1 MNLRRLKQHDAIDSA
16 SATGVL
22 LLSADYRLQTF
33 GNLPVANDAN
43 TLFEGFPQACT
54 ADDSFVYAIQDRD
67 STLGLLQVAR
77 YYPAPDVAYIG
88 LLLLKPEARKHHQGC
103 KAIEHFAQKARTWS
117 GIQRLQLSVLDANAS
132 GIQFWRH
139 CGFRTVAT
147 DCKEAGMAGNGRVM
161 ERALKAKPA
170 CKGGRIERDENAA
183 YAQHLSALL
192 R

>member
-16 SATGVL
+16 SALEVL

-33 GNLPVANDAN
+33 GHLPAAKDAD
-43 TLFEGFPQACT
+43 TLFEGFPQAC
-54 ADDSFVYAIQDRD
+54 ASDDRFVFAIQERD

-77 YYPAPDVAYIG
+77 HYPEPDVAYIG
-88 LLLLKPEARKHHQGC
+88 LLLLKPEQRKHHEGC
-103 KAIEHFAQKARTWS
+103 KAVEHLAQKARTWS
-117 GIQRLQLSVLDANAS
+117 GIQRLQLSVLESNTG

-139 CGFRTVAT
+139 CGFRTVAA
-147 DCKEAGMAGNGRVM
+147 DCNEAGIAGNGRVM

-170 CKGGRIERDENAA
+170 CKGGKVERDESAA
-183 YAQHLSALL
+183 YAQHLSAIL